1 MSKPV
6 VHLEAPIV
14 PDEGLGGLE
23 LRTKIGDVQEL
34 FMGLGLY
41 QSGSC
46 ELVPPFE
53 ARYSLG
59 KGEVQVGVDVRNG
72 KIFKI
77 IAGSGYQGSL
87 FGKIFIGMEVGEAM
101 TREPCLHYSESE
113 EAVLYKGCP
122 GVTLDVPEIDPSPE
136 TVPAMRISAISVY
149 ATEAFSLDG
158 QRGRW

>member
-1 MSKPV
+1 MSKPI

-23 LRTKIGDVQEL
+23 LRTKITDIQEL

-41 QSGSC
+41 QSGIC
-46 ELVPPFE
+46 ELIAPFE

-77 IAGSGYQGSL
+77 IAGPGYQGLL
-87 FGKIFIGMEVGEAM
+87 FGKISVGMGVGEAM
-101 TREPCLHYSESE
+101 RQEPCLHYDDAE
-113 EAVLYKGCP
+113 EAVLYRGCP
-122 GVTLDVPEIDPSPE
+122 GVMLDVPESDPFPE
-136 TVPAMRISAISVY
+136 TVPTLQISAISVY
-149 ATEAFSLDG
+149 AVEAFSRDG
-158 QRGRW
+158 QKGHW